1 MSNASDAFDVVVIG
15 SGPGGYVAAIRC
27 AQLGLSTACVE
38 RENLGGICL
47 NWGCI
52 PTKALLRSAE
62 VLDTFQHAKEFG
74 IIAGDVRPDFPAM
87 IQRSRAIADKVSKGV
102 GFLFR
107 KNKIAHLQGTA
118 TLLARKGPPQ
128 GFPRARE
135 ARGPSSALDRSPS
148 VAWQPHKVQ
157 IEAGSERKVIEAKHV
172 ILATGARAKSL
183 PGVELD
189 GTRIIEYRK
198 AMTLP
203 EQPRSLVVLGAG
215 AIGVEFASFYR
226 SLGSE
231 VTIVEFL
238 PRIVPNEDPEI
249 SRELSRAFEKK
260 GIRLLAGHKLT
271 AAKNTGDRVA
281 ITVEPVAGG
290 GPQSL
295 EADVLLVAVGIAAN
309 TENLGLEAHGVA
321 LERGFIKVDA
331 ENRCGDGLWAI
342 GDVAGRGLAHVASA
356 EGVFV
361 AEKLAGVHAPEIHY
375 DAIPSCTYCHPEIA
389 SVGLTEEKA
398 RAQDIPIKV
407 GKMPFRALAKA
418 TAAGDPNGFVKVIW
432 HAETGALVGAHLI
445 GPAVTDLI
453 AEFTL
458 AKTTEVN
465 AESLAYTIHAHP
477 TFAEALRIAT
487 EDALGHAVDL

>member
-1 MSNASDAFDVVVIG
+1 MSDAYDVVVIG

-27 AQLGLSTACVE
+27 AQLGLRTACVE

-62 VLDTFQHAKEFG
+62 VLETFHRAKEFG
-74 IIAGDVRPDFPAM
+74 IIAGEVRADFPAM

-107 KNKIAHLQGTA
+107 KNKIAHIAGTA
-118 TLLARKGPPQ
+118 TLL
-128 GFPRARE
+128 PRPGAGKSHKIRVDG
-135 ARGPSSALDRSPS
+135 ASGRS
-148 VAWQPHKVQ
+148 
-157 IEAGSERKVIEAKHV
+157 EIEAKHV
-172 ILATGARAKSL
+172 ILATGARARSL
-183 PGVELD
+183 PGIEID
-189 GTRIIEYRK
+189 GERIIEYRK

-203 EQPRSLVVLGAG
+203 EQPASMIVLGAG

-226 SLGSE
+226 SLGVQ

-238 PRIVPNEDPEI
+238 PRLVPNEDAEI
-249 SRELSRAFEKK
+249 SKELARAFDRK
-260 GIRLLAGHKLT
+260 GFQVLVGHKLT
-271 AAKNTGDRVA
+271 SAKNTGGKVEVTA
-281 ITVEPVAGG
+281 EPVAGG
-290 GPQSL
+290 EVRKL
-295 EADVLLVAVGIAAN
+295 EADILLVAVGVAAN
-309 TENLGLEAHGVA
+309 TENLGLPAHGVA
-321 LERGFIKVDA
+321 LERGFIKVDTQ
-331 ENRCGDGLWAI
+331 NRCGDGLWAI
-342 GDVAGRGLAHVASA
+342 GDVIGRGLAHVASA

-361 AEKLAGVHAPEIHY
+361 AEKIAGQHAPEIHY
-375 DAIPSCTYCHPEIA
+375 DAIPACTYCHPEIA

-398 RAQDIPIKV
+398 REQNIPIKV

-432 HAETGALVGAHLI
+432 HAETGALVGAHMI

-477 TFAEALRIAT
+477 TFAEALKTAT
-487 EDALGHAVDL
+487 EDALGHAIDL

>member
-1 MSNASDAFDVVVIG
+1 MADADAYDVVVIG

-27 AQLGLSTACVE
+27 AQLGMKTACVE
-38 RENLGGICL
+38 RESLGGICL

-62 VLDTFQHAKEFG
+62 VLETFHHAKEFG
-74 IIAGDVRPDFPAM
+74 IIAGEVRADFPAM

-107 KNKIAHLQGTA
+107 KNKIAHLAGTA
-118 TLLARKGPPQ
+118 TLLPRPGPWKLH
-128 GFPRARE
+128 R
-135 ARGPSSALDRSPS
+135 
-148 VAWQPHKVQ
+148 VQ
-157 IEAGSERKVIEAKHV
+157 IDAAAGRSVIEAKHV
-172 ILATGARAKSL
+172 ILATGARARSL
-183 PGVELD
+183 PGIAID
-189 GTRIIEYRK
+189 GERIIEYRK

-203 EQPRSLVVLGAG
+203 AQPRSMVVLGAG

-226 SLGSE
+226 SLGVE

-249 SRELSRAFEKK
+249 SKELARAFERR
-260 GIRLLAGHKLT
+260 GIQLLAGHKVTSARNAGDHVAVT
-271 AAKNTGDRVA
+271 A
-281 ITVEPVAGG
+281 EPSAGG
-290 GPQSL
+290 QARAL
-295 EADVLLVAVGIAAN
+295 QADILLVAVGVAAN
-309 TENLGLEAHGVA
+309 VENLGLPAHGVA
-321 LERGFIKVDA
+321 LDRGFIKVDA
-331 ENRCGDGLWAI
+331 QNRCGDGLWAI
-342 GDVAGRGLAHVASA
+342 GDVIGRGLAHVASA

-361 AEKLAGVHAPEIHY
+361 AETIAGVHTPEVRY

-389 SVGLTEEKA
+389 SIGLTEEKA
-398 RAQDIPIKV
+398 RAQNIPIKV
-407 GKMPFRALAKA
+407 GRMPFRALAKA

-453 AEFTL
+453 AELTL
-458 AKTTEVN
+458 ARTTEVN

-477 TFAEALRIAT
+477 TFAEAVRIAT

>member
-1 MSNASDAFDVVVIG
+1 MSDAYDVVVIG

-27 AQLGLSTACVE
+27 AQLGLRTACVE

-62 VLDTFQHAKEFG
+62 VLETFHRAKEFG
-74 IIAGDVRPDFPAM
+74 ILVGDVRVDFPAM
-87 IQRSRAIADKVSKGV
+87 IQRSRGIADKVSKGV

-107 KNKIAHLQGTA
+107 KNKITHLAGTA
-118 TLLARKGPPQ
+118 RLLPRSGPGKPHRLQIDGAQ
-128 GFPRARE
+128 GKSE
-135 ARGPSSALDRSPS
+135 
-148 VAWQPHKVQ
+148 VAT
-157 IEAGSERKVIEAKHV
+157 KHV

-183 PGVELD
+183 PGIEID
-189 GTRIIEYRK
+189 GERIIEYRK
-198 AMTLP
+198 AMSLP
-203 EQPRSLVVLGAG
+203 EQPSSMIVLGAG

-226 SLGSE
+226 SLG
-231 VTIVEFL
+231 VRVAIVEFL
-238 PRIVPNEDPEI
+238 PRLVPNEDAEI
-249 SRELSRAFEKK
+249 SKELARAFDRK
-260 GIRLLAGHKLT
+260 GIQLLVGHKLT
-271 AAKNTGDRVA
+271 SARNAGSKVDV
-281 ITVEPVAGG
+281 TVEPVAGG
-290 GPQSL
+290 EARAL
-295 EADVLLVAVGIAAN
+295 EADILLVAVGVAAN
-309 TENLGLEAHGVA
+309 VENIGLEAHGIA

-342 GDVAGRGLAHVASA
+342 GDVIGRGLAHVASA

-361 AEKLAGVHAPEIHY
+361 AEKIAGVHAPEVHY
-375 DAIPSCTYCHPEIA
+375 DAIPACTYCHPEIA

-398 RAQDIPIKV
+398 RAQNIPIKV

-432 HAETGALVGAHLI
+432 HAETGALVGAHMI

>member
-1 MSNASDAFDVVVIG
+1 MSDAYDVVVIG

-27 AQLGLSTACVE
+27 AQLGLKTACVE

-62 VLDTFQHAKEFG
+62 VLETFHRAKEFG
-74 IIAGDVRPDFPAM
+74 IIAGEVRADFPAM

-107 KNKIAHLQGTA
+107 KNKITHLPGTA
-118 TLLARKGPPQ
+118 TLLARSPQ
-128 GFPRARE
+128 KLHRLRIDTGS
-135 ARGPSSALDRSPS
+135 GSSEIAT
-148 VAWQPHKVQ
+148 
-157 IEAGSERKVIEAKHV
+157 KHV
-172 ILATGARAKSL
+172 ILATGARARSL
-183 PGVELD
+183 PGIELD
-189 GTRIIEYRK
+189 GERIIEYRK
-198 AMTLP
+198 AMSLP
-203 EQPRSLVVLGAG
+203 AQPRSLIVLGAG

-226 SLGSE
+226 ALGVE

-238 PRIVPNEDPEI
+238 PRIVPNEDADI
-249 SRELSRAFEKK
+249 SKELSRAFERK
-260 GIRLLAGHKLT
+260 GIQLLAGHKLT
-271 AAKNTGDRVA
+271 SAKVTGDKVAVAVEPAAGGAAK
-281 ITVEPVAGG
+281 
-290 GPQSL
+290 SL
-295 EADVLLVAVGIAAN
+295 EADILLVAVGVAAN

-321 LERGFIKVDA
+321 LDRGFIKVDA
-331 ENRCGDGLWAI
+331 QSRCGDGLWAI
-342 GDVAGRGLAHVASA
+342 GDVIGRGLAHVASA

-361 AEKLAGVHAPEIHY
+361 AETIAGRPAPEIHY
-375 DAIPSCTYCHPEIA
+375 DAIPACTYCHPEIA

-398 RAQDIPIKV
+398 RAQSIPIKV

-432 HAETGALVGAHLI
+432 HAETGALVGAHMI

-453 AEFTL
+453 AELTL

-477 TFAEALRIAT
+477 TFAEALRTAT
-487 EDALGHAVDL
+487 EDALGHAIDL